1 MMDSWNEK
9 ELRMMQI
16 SGNNKLKDYF
26 EEYDMSIKNNVDRY
40 SSKASEY
47 YRDQLKACS
56 AT

>member
-1 MMDSWNEK
+1 MDSWNEK

-16 SGNNKLKDYF
+16 SGNNKLQNYF
-26 EEYDMSIKNNVDRY
+26 EEYDMNIKNNVDRY

-47 YRDQLKACS
+47 YRETLKSCS

>member
-1 MMDSWNEK
+1 MDSWNEK

-16 SGNNKLKDYF
+16 SGNNKLQNYF
-26 EEYDMSIKNNVDRY
+26 EEFDMNIKNNVDRY

-47 YRDQLKACS
+47 YRETLKACS